1 VIFVFTVLWVGFITL
16 SLYLVQSGV
25 VPLNAEELRYAR
37 SLSPIDYAITATV
50 SILNV
55 AGAIALIRLRSAAIY
70 LYATALAVGV
80 LHRLMAANII
90 ATAPTYA
97 RPSGVQTFIG
107 FAIWAAI
114 CAYAWRLK
122 ARGVLK

>member
-1 VIFVFTVLWVGFITL
+1 MCV
-16 SLYLVQSGV
+16 SLPLALSGV
-25 VPLNAEELRYAR
+25 VPLNAEQLRYAR
-37 SLSPIDYAITATV
+37 SLSPIDYGITAMV

-70 LYATALAVGV
+70 LYATALAVGI
-80 LHRLMAANII
+80 LHRLIAANII
-90 ATAPTYA
+90 ATAPTSD

-107 FAIWAAI
+107 FAVW
-114 CAYAWRLK
+114 AYAWRLK

>member
-1 VIFVFTVLWVGFITL
+1 VIFFFTLLWVAFIAL

-25 VPLNAEELRYAR
+25 VPLNPEQLRYTR
-37 SLSPIDYAITATV
+37 SLSSIDYGITALV

-70 LYATALAVGV
+70 LYATALAVGI
-80 LHRLMAANII
+80 LHRLIAANII
-90 ATAPTYA
+90 ATAPTSD
-97 RPSGVQTFIG
+97 RPSGIQTFIG
-107 FAIWAAI
+107 FAVWAAI